1 MKIGMSIAN
10 KIDSFGSKAN
20 FKEFEVHLKEKED
33 GYRSILVAAKT
44 TSARALITNAN
55 SLNDTAYKM
64 MAGVIRNIKPDEKRL
79 ITMARNSKVVLVRGG
94 YEKCA
99 DLIDKFV
106 TALL

>member
-1 MKIGMSIAN
+1 VKIGMTIAN

-20 FKEFEVHLKEKED
+20 FKEFEVHLREKED
-33 GYRSILVAAKT
+33 GYKSILVAAKT

-64 MAGVIRNIKPDEKRL
+64 MAGLIRNIKPDEKRL

-99 DLIDKFV
+99 DLIGKFV